1 MNLKTG
7 KIESFAHYSKFSSLK
22 EFNNH
27 FEQWLLEHKH
37 DFTKSELIG
46 LKHLV
51 RFCAKVPGVSNAKI
65 GTILKAIN
73 EDLGENGISRS
84 TFKRMTQKAVKI
96 GILSIHETERKN
108 GSQTSNLYVFNRFT
122 TIEPPKPEI
131 LNHPETSNLS
141 KQKNQEIKERPAE
154 QKQLDESFTNDK
166 IPQEFTELVNCF
178 FPNSK
183 TIEEYWRMANIAA
196 YSNYRDNE
204 PDTVLDIAIHAFKQM
219 IGKLKSRTAIRNPI
233 AYYYGILS
241 KKFIGLHF
249 LEMEEELVMY
259 AHADN

>member
-7 KIESFAHYSKFSSLK
+7 KIDTFAHYSNFSSLK
-22 EFNNH
+22 EFNCH
-27 FEQWLLEHKH
+27 FEQWLLLHKE

-46 LKHLV
+46 LKRLV

-65 GTILKAIN
+65 GTVLKAIN

-84 TFKRMTQKAVKI
+84 TFKRMTQKAMKI
-96 GILSIHETERKN
+96 GIISIHETERKN
-108 GSQTSNLYVFNRFT
+108 GSQTSNLYVFNRFQT
-122 TIEPPKPEI
+122 NEPPKPEI
-131 LNHPETSNLS
+131 LDHPETSNLS
-141 KQKNQEIKERPAE
+141 KQKIKENKERPAE
-154 QKQLDESFTNDK
+154 QKQLDGSFADDK

-178 FPNSK
+178 FPNAK
-183 TIEEYWRMANIAA
+183 TINEYWRMANIAA

-219 IGKLKSRTAIRNPI
+219 IGKLKSRNAIRNPI
-233 AYYYGILS
+233 GYYYCILS

-249 LEMEEELVMY
+249 QEMEEELAMY
-259 AHADN
+259 SQQ